1 MKAWKQC
8 VAALA
13 AALVGGTASAAAQ
26 KIQVWH
32 ALDPSHAAIFEAFV
46 AQYNKSQSEVAVEL
60 SAAPTFQAME
70 AGVAQAIRDKRPPH
84 FVQLPDLHNP
94 EGVARDNRVLPL
106 HELLAKH
113 PVRDLRW
120 FLPQTTSY
128 VRDGRGRLLALP
140 LMAEAPVMF
149 YNRDLFQ
156 KAGLNPDAP
165 ARTWMELQAQL
176 IALQKSGVAC
186 PYASSDM
193 VWVHQENLAAS
204 NNQPFAT
211 RNNGRDSGRPE
222 LLVNGLLHVRHMAL
236 MKSWVKSSL
245 FTQISNDNTSDAA
258 FARGE
263 CAVLTS
269 GTGAWSQIDPKRFSA
284 GVAPIPRYLEVSKEG
299 GSPMV
304 GGSAL
309 WALAGHS
316 APEQAAM
323 GKFVAWLA
331 TPAVAAQWHQSTGYL
346 PMTEAAARAADVSF
360 YGRIPG
366 AQAVVD
372 QMDDNPS
379 QNSRGLR
386 LPQYP
391 RVEAILSEE
400 MSAILQGDKP
410 PMQAQADAVRRAS
423 AAMGGK

>member
-46 AQYNKSQSEVAVEL
+46 GQYNKSQSEVAVEL
-60 SAAPTFQAME
+60 SVAPSFEAME
-70 AGVAQAIRDKRPPH
+70 SGVAQAIRDKRAPH
-84 FVQLPDLHNP
+84 FVQLPDFHNP
-94 EGVARDNRVLPL
+94 EGVARDNRVMPL

-113 PVRDLRW
+113 PIRDLQW

-176 IALQKSGVAC
+176 IKLQQSGVAC
-186 PYASSDM
+186 PYATSDM
-193 VWVHQENLAAS
+193 VWIHQENLAAS

-211 RNNGRDSGRPE
+211 RNNGLDGGRPE
-222 LLVNGLLHVRHMAL
+222 LLVNGMLHIRHMAL

-245 FTQISNDNTSDAA
+245 FPQISVNSESDAP

-269 GTGAWSQIDPKRFSA
+269 GTGAWAQLDPKRFSA
-284 GVAPIPRYLEVSKEG
+284 GLAPIPRYLEASKEG
-299 GSPMV
+299 GMPLI

-309 WALAGHS
+309 WALAGHP

-360 YGRIPG
+360 YNRIPG
-366 AQAVVD
+366 AKTMVD
-372 QMDDNPS
+372 LMDDTPGA
-379 QNSRGLR
+379 NSRGLR
-386 LPQYP
+386 LQQYP
-391 RVEAILSEE
+391 KVLTILNEE
-400 MSAILQGDKP
+400 MAAILQGNKP
-410 PMQAQADAVRRAS
+410 PMQAQGDAVRRAS
-423 AAMGGK
+423 AAMAGK